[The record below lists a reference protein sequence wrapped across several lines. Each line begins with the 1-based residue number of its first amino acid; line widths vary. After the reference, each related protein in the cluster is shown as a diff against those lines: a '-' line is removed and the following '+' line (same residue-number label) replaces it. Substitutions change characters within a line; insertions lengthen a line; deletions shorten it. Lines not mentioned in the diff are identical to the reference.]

1 MRRTKKAF
9 KNSLVIN
16 TKDFLKMKN
25 KRRQKKK
32 KKKRQFTRNSYW
44 NLPKEEKQKIKEYE
58 KEFLKKYA

>member
-32 KKKRQFTRNSYW
+32 KRKDSLLEILIGIY
-44 NLPKEEKQKIKEYE
+44 
-58 KEFLKKYA
+58 LKKKNKK